1 MDRDAPGSPNLKEI
15 NRRLDRLERNSYLSI
30 NAISENAFADITSAY
45 EDVSLS
51 AGEYENSETRKFE
64 DRTLSD
70 SRKLIELLE
79 KKQEESLQEIRELTD
94 QTREMTDVSE
104 GENFRIQLWQKYLM
118 QETSSIASNDEL
130 ELFAGLS
137 DADLNDVLSDAG
149 LSDVLSDPPGMLSH
163 FCDGSDKDWIPK
175 LRIEAKFHENFFKVC
190 IHPLG
195 SYLITAVGKEF
206 CVFDF
211 ETFNDLQILQ
221 EITHEKSSHFINC
234 VEVHP
239 DMDLFITGGSDASVI
254 VWDLP
259 QVNSIKMLPIDSAV
273 RACAFSA
280 DGLLAVGGENGTV
293 MMLDVSDEDPANWE
307 LVEKLSAH
315 EQAILSCCFSSEYF
329 VTGSSDCTI
338 KIWTRNTEDRTL
350 LHILEGHTDFVN
362 TITFH
367 HFEPYLISG
376 SRDTSIMVWSTE
388 TFKHVHTFSRHKAPI
403 TTCQFHP
410 KRNILFSSSTDQ
422 KMFCFNFN
430 DFSSFEVICTGLFCA
445 FDPGGHEIVVT
456 SGEDGTLRLYS

>member
-118 QETSSIASNDEL
+118 QETSSIASNDEHQL

-163 FCDGSDKDWIPK
+163 FCDEVMKLSIIIICAKNEAIKIGYRNFGSKQ
-175 LRIEAKFHENFFKVC
+175 NFTKTS
-190 IHPLG
+190 L
-195 SYLITAVGKEF
+195 K
-206 CVFDF
+206 
-211 ETFNDLQILQ
+211 
-221 EITHEKSSHFINC
+221 
-234 VEVHP
+234 
-239 DMDLFITGGSDASVI
+239 
-254 VWDLP
+254 
-259 QVNSIKMLPIDSAV
+259 
-273 RACAFSA
+273 CAFI
-280 DGLLAVGGENGTV
+280 LLDRI
-293 MMLDVSDEDPANWE
+293 LLLPWE
-307 LVEKLSAH
+307 RSFACSILRRSTIFKFCKKLLMKS
-315 EQAILSCCFSSEYF
+315 L
-329 VTGSSDCTI
+329 
-338 KIWTRNTEDRTL
+338 
-350 LHILEGHTDFVN
+350 
-362 TITFH
+362 
-367 HFEPYLISG
+367 LIS
-376 SRDTSIMVWSTE
+376 
-388 TFKHVHTFSRHKAPI
+388 
-403 TTCQFHP
+403 
-410 KRNILFSSSTDQ
+410 
-422 KMFCFNFN
+422 
-430 DFSSFEVICTGLFCA
+430 
-445 FDPGGHEIVVT
+445 
-456 SGEDGTLRLYS
+456 